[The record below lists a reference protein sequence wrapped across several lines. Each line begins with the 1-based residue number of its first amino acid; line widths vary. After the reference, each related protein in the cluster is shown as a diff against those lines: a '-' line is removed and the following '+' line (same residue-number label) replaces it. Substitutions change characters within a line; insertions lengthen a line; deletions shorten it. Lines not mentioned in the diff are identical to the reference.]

1 MLGMS
6 SKANRD
12 LDNLG
17 YRIGLTTAAQEV
29 ILAAALGVRL
39 DLRISD
45 GYNIANLISYHVYV
59 ISLTS

>member
-17 YRIGLTTAAQEV
+17 YRIGLTTAAREV